1 MHNIGAKNW
10 KLTRKKRK
18 KCLVT
23 FYEHKR
29 RSSGI
34 LILTDKRFLNNVR
47 WILQFCH
54 AFWVSD
60 IIVCWQ
66 AYIRSILSSIR
77 AEMSDFLRP
86 AGGHIGNLRSGPIL
100 AVLIHSL
107 YARRNRLFTK
117 RSKNWAWSQVN
128 AEGEKRVMQFFY
140 DVIAVW
146 AKWGPVSWMAGKAEL
161 LWSTVFFWQIYKTY
175 SIGNSERSF
184 PQREAYSF

>member
-1 MHNIGAKNW
+1 M
-10 KLTRKKRK
+10 
-18 KCLVT
+18 T

-29 RSSGI
+29 RSSRI

-66 AYIRSILSSIR
+66 AHTLYTKIYPSRNER
-77 AEMSDFLRP
+77 FLRP
-86 AGGHIGNLRSGPIL
+86 SGGHIGNLRSGPIL
-100 AVLIHSL
+100 AVLIHSF
-107 YARRNRLFTK
+107 YARWNRLFTK
-117 RSKNWAWSQVN
+117 RRKNWAWSQVN
-128 AEGEKRVMQFFY
+128 TEGEKKVSQFFY

-175 SIGNSERSF
+175 SIGNGERSF